1 MGFFNN
7 AKLEPTPELAPL
19 TKERIKATLEASSWS
34 YHVDSDGDIGSG
46 WDHGVIWF
54 FTYGNQAEI
63 LQVRGI
69 WDGKL
74 SPDDL
79 PQALDVVNEWNC
91 DRLFPKVYARIND
104 ERQLRVISEHSLD
117 YEHGL
122 TDEQLNLHVNT
133 GIATSCQLWE
143 RLNEAFPEAAAA
155 AAAEGRR

>member
-1 MGFFNN
+1 
-7 AKLEPTPELAPL
+7 L

-104 ERQLRVISEHSLD
+104 EGQLRVISEHTLD

-155 AAAEGRR
+155 AAAE